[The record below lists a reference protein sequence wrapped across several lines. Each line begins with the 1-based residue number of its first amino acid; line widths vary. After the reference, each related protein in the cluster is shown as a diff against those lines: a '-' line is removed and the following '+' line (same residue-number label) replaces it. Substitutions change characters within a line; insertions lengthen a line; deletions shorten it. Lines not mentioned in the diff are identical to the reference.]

1 MILFLWV
8 ASCIVCV
15 LLGHYLGDRKIKKKV
30 RSILS
35 KKTERQVASDYRADL
50 LNKWLVAE
58 KKNINILSIF
68 NNIET
73 ENIGIYGYGI
83 AGKQL
88 VNDMKDAQIKI
99 TCIIDRNAHN
109 LGCDYP
115 IYTLDDE
122 LPELDMI
129 IVTSVNLNEVKNH
142 IKQENCKI
150 ILLRDILELA
160 IEREQR
166 SGGK

>member
-1 MILFLWV
+1 MISFLWI
-8 ASCIVCV
+8 ASCIVCIF
-15 LLGHYLGDRKIKKKV
+15 LGRYWGDRKIKKKL
-30 RSILS
+30 RPMLS
-35 KKTERQVASDYRADL
+35 EKTELQIAANYRADL
-50 LNKWLVAE
+50 LYKWLVAE
-58 KKNINILSIF
+58 KMNINILSII
-68 NNIET
+68 NNTEA

-83 AGKQL
+83 VGKQL
-88 VNDMKDAQIKI
+88 ANDMKDAQIKI

-129 IVTSVNLNEVKNH
+129 IVTSVNLNEVKNRM
-142 IKQENCKI
+142 KQENCKI

-160 IEREQR
+160 IERNQGR
-166 SGGK
+166 GGK

>member
-1 MILFLWV
+1 MILFLWIV
-8 ASCIVCV
+8 SCIVCV
-15 LLGHYLGDRKIKKKV
+15 LLGRYIGDKKIKKKL
-30 RSILS
+30 RAILN
-35 KKTERQVASDYRADL
+35 KKSELQIASDYRADL
-50 LNKWLVAE
+50 LYKWLVAE
-58 KKNINILSIF
+58 KRNINILSIL

-73 ENIGIYGYGI
+73 ENIGIYGYGVV
-83 AGKQL
+83 GKQL
-88 VNDMKDAQIKI
+88 ARDMKDAHTKI
-99 TCIIDRNAHN
+99 TCIIDRNARN
-109 LGCDYP
+109 IECDYP

-142 IKQENCKI
+142 IKQGGCKI

-160 IEREQR
+160 IERGQR

>member
-1 MILFLWV
+1 MILFLWIV
-8 ASCIVCV
+8 SCIVCV
-15 LLGHYLGDRKIKKKV
+15 LLGRYFGNKKIKKKW
-30 RSILS
+30 RSILN
-35 KKTERQVASDYRADL
+35 KRAELQIASDYRADL
-50 LNKWLVAE
+50 LYKWLVAE
-58 KKNINILSIF
+58 KSGINILSILD
-68 NNIET
+68 NIET

-83 AGKQL
+83 LGKQL
-88 VNDMKDAQIKI
+88 VKDMEDAHIRL
-99 TCIIDRNAHN
+99 TCIIDRNAHS

-129 IVTSVNLNEVKNH
+129 IVTSVNFNEVKNH

-166 SGGK
+166 VVR